1 MPPVGHRGP
10 REPYLMSVSSPAA
23 AETAFLPAS
32 LIRAGRLF
40 ISLVLVVAAVIFG
53 TRGGVLRALAAGLLA
68 AIALAVAPAA
78 RLDSRAGWLAPSAIG
93 VLTFLLAWSVSDTM
107 RVWQAPPT
115 WHEALAF
122 SPVGGGLAVA
132 LLLGASLASQAVRGR
147 ALAWREA
154 AAMFL
159 LPYLFTS

>member
-40 ISLVLVVAAVIFG
+40 ISLILVVAVIFG
-53 TRGGVLRALAAGLLA
+53 TRGGVLAALAAGVLA

-93 VLTFLLAWSVSDTM
+93 VLTFLLAWSVNDTM

-122 SPVGGGLAVA
+122 SPVG
-132 LLLGASLASQAVRGR
+132 
-147 ALAWREA
+147 
-154 AAMFL
+154 
-159 LPYLFTS
+159 